1 MIKFLKRLLLVS
13 AGLVVILGLTLSY
26 TSYRSLTSPVK
37 LPGSYLDFEIPLG
50 SSFQSVSKQ
59 LYERGLL
66 DNPLPL
72 TWYARFSGK
81 SAQVK
86 AGEYRLEAGLTPLE
100 ILTQFIDGRS
110 IQHAFTIVEGWSMNE
125 LLAALA
131 QEEKIKQ
138 TLNSSPKNQLHLA
151 LGIEEASAEG
161 LFFADT
167 YYFSRSDSDLSIL
180 KRAYA
185 RMHEVLDQEW
195 EGRAKGLPYKNQYE
209 ALIMA
214 SIVEKET
221 GLAEERGEIAG
232 VFVRR
237 LKKKMRLQT
246 DPTVIYGLG
255 ESYNGNLTREH
266 LKTNTPYNTYTISGL
281 PPTPIAMAGREAIHA
296 SLHPKDGDSL
306 YFVARGDGSHYF
318 SSSLEAHNKAVRKY
332 QWKRRSNYRSA
343 PKR

>member
-1 MIKFLKRLLLVS
+1 MIKYLRRLLLVS
-13 AGLVVILGLTLSY
+13 TGLIFILGITFSY

-37 LPGSYLDFEIPLG
+37 LPGSYLDFEIPNG
-50 SSFQSVSKQ
+50 SSFRSVSKQ
-59 LYERGLL
+59 LYARGLL
-66 DNPLPL
+66 DSPLPL
-72 TWYARFSGK
+72 RLYARFSGK

-86 AGEYRLEAGLTPLE
+86 AGEYRLETGLTPLD

-110 IQHAFTIVEGWSMNE
+110 IQHAFTIVEGWSVNE

-131 QEEKIKQ
+131 QESKLKH
-138 TLNSSPKNQLHLA
+138 TLDLSSKTQLHRV
-151 LGIEEASAEG
+151 LGLKEASAEG

-167 YYFSRSDSDLSIL
+167 YHFSRSDSDLSIL
-180 KRAYA
+180 KRANA
-185 RMHEVLDQEW
+185 RMYEVLGEEW
-195 EGRAKGLPYKNQYE
+195 EKRAKGLPYKDQYE

-255 ESYNGNLTREH
+255 ESYNGNLTRKH
-266 LKTNTPYNTYTISGL
+266 LKTKTSYNTYVISGL

-318 SSSLEAHNKAVRKY
+318 SSSLKAHNNAVKEY
-332 QWKRRSNYRSA
+332 QWKRRSDYRSA

>member
-13 AGLVVILGLTLSY
+13 TGLVFILGITFSY
-26 TSYRSLTSPVK
+26 TSFRSLTSPVK
-37 LPGSYLDFEIPLG
+37 LPGSYLDFDIPNG
-50 SSFQSVSKQ
+50 SSFRSVSKQ
-59 LYERGLL
+59 LYARGLL
-66 DNPLPL
+66 ESPLPL
-72 TWYARFSGK
+72 RLYARFSGK

-86 AGEYRLEAGLTPLE
+86 AGEYRLETGLTPLE
-100 ILTQFIDGRS
+100 ILAQFIDGRS
-110 IQHAFTIVEGWSMNE
+110 IQHAFTIVEGWSVNE

-131 QEEKIKQ
+131 QEPKLKH
-138 TLNSSPKNQLHLA
+138 TLDLSSKTQLHRV
-151 LGIEEASAEG
+151 LGLKEASAEG

-167 YYFSRSDSDLSIL
+167 YHFSRSDSDLSIL

-185 RMHEVLDQEW
+185 RMHEVLDKEW
-195 EGRAKGLPYKNQYE
+195 EKRAKGLPYKNQYE

-255 ESYNGNLTREH
+255 ESYNGNLTRKH
-266 LKTNTPYNTYTISGL
+266 LKTKTSYNTYVIFGL

-296 SLHPKDGDSL
+296 SVHPKDGDSL

-318 SSSLEAHNKAVRKY
+318 SSSLKAHNKAVKEY
-332 QWKRRSNYRSA
+332 QWKRRSDYRSA

>member
-1 MIKFLKRLLLVS
+1 VIKFLKRLLLVS
-13 AGLVVILGLTLSY
+13 TGLAFILGTTFSY

-37 LPGSYLDFEIPLG
+37 LPSSHIDFEIPNG
-50 SSFQSVSKQ
+50 SSFRSVSKQ
-59 LYERGLL
+59 LYARGLL
-66 DNPLPL
+66 DSPLPL
-72 TWYARFSGK
+72 RLYARFSGK

-86 AGEYRLEAGLTPLE
+86 AGEYRLETGLTPLE
-100 ILTQFIDGRS
+100 YLAQFIDGRS
-110 IQHAFTIVEGWSMNE
+110 IQHAFTIVEGWSVNE

-131 QEEKIKQ
+131 QESKLKH
-138 TLNSSPKNQLHLA
+138 TLDLSSKTQLHRV
-151 LGIEEASAEG
+151 LGLKEASAEG

-185 RMHEVLDQEW
+185 RMHEVLDKEW
-195 EGRAKGLPYKNQYE
+195 EKRAEGLPYKNQYE

-255 ESYNGNLTREH
+255 ESYNGNLTRKN
-266 LKTNTPYNTYTISGL
+266 LKTKTSYNTYVIFGL
-281 PPTPIAMAGREAIHA
+281 PPTPIAMTGREAIHA
-296 SLHPKDGDSL
+296 SVHPKDGDSL
-306 YFVARGDGSHYF
+306 YFVARGDGSHHF
-318 SSSLEAHNKAVRKY
+318 SSSLKAHNKAVREY
-332 QWKRRSNYRSA
+332 QWKRRSDYRSA

>member
-1 MIKFLKRLLLVS
+1 MIKYLRRLLLVS
-13 AGLVVILGLTLSY
+13 TGLVFILGITFSY

-37 LPGSYLDFEIPLG
+37 LPGSYLDFEIPNG
-50 SSFQSVSKQ
+50 SSFRSVSKQ
-59 LYERGLL
+59 LYARGLL
-66 DNPLPL
+66 DSPLPL
-72 TWYARFSGK
+72 RFYARFSGK

-86 AGEYRLEAGLTPLE
+86 AGEYRLETGLTPLE

-110 IQHAFTIVEGWSMNE
+110 IQHAFTIVEGWSVNE

-131 QEEKIKQ
+131 QESKLKH
-138 TLNSSPKNQLHLA
+138 TLGLSSKTQLHRV
-151 LGIEEASAEG
+151 LGLKEASAEG

-167 YYFSRSDSDLSIL
+167 YHFSRSDSDLSIL
-180 KRAYA
+180 KRANA
-185 RMHEVLDQEW
+185 RMYEVLGEEW
-195 EGRAKGLPYKNQYE
+195 EKRAKGLPYKDQYE

-255 ESYNGNLTREH
+255 ESYNGNLTRKH
-266 LKTNTPYNTYTISGL
+266 LKTKTSYNTYVISGL

-318 SSSLEAHNKAVRKY
+318 SSSLKAHNNAVKEY
-332 QWKRRSNYRSA
+332 QWKRRSDYRSA